1 MVTRSPVNP
10 VQKSYESVPSV
21 KHLSRTDTELTSPRK
36 EVTANCYDCFF
47 GFVFLCMRVRISLFV
62 CIIYLISP
70 VSETVGSSMFNLSVL
85 IPSIVNKLFCFS
97 RFNLILKI
105 FIIIHHTWLIAHD
118 IIGLHD
124 NMGNVY
130 ILKFIHGAFSP
141 LFLKKSQCSYQ
152 CIQNQNEP
160 VYSKLTTLE
169 LSLFVGDQFSW
180 LAHEF
185 TSPGTYLHVQSF
197 VSYSLKSSQL
207 FINEITSPW
216 ARKFLPTHKPIDP
229 RK

>member
-1 MVTRSPVNP
+1 MVTRSPVNT

-36 EVTANCYDCFF
+36 EVTANCFF

-70 VSETVGSSMFNLSVL
+70 VSETVGSCMFNLSVL

-97 RFNLILKI
+97 CFNLILKI

-118 IIGLHD
+118 IIGPH

-141 LFLKKSQCSYQ
+141 LFLKKSQVF
-152 CIQNQNEP
+152 IP
-160 VYSKLTTLE
+160 VHT
-169 LSLFVGDQFSW
+169 
-180 LAHEF
+180 
-185 TSPGTYLHVQSF
+185 
-197 VSYSLKSSQL
+197 
-207 FINEITSPW
+207 
-216 ARKFLPTHKPIDP
+216 KP
-229 RK
+229 K

>member
-21 KHLSRTDTELTSPRK
+21 KHLSRTNTELTSPRK
-36 EVTANCYDCFF
+36 EVTANCYDCFL
-47 GFVFLCMRVRISLFV
+47 GFVFLCMRVCISLFV

-70 VSETVGSSMFNLSVL
+70 VSETVGSSTFNLSVL

-118 IIGLHD
+118 IIGPH

-141 LFLKKSQCSYQ
+141 QFLKKSQCSYQ
-152 CIQNQNEP
+152 CIQNQNGTSLQQINYFGIIIVRGGPIFLAWPWIYIPMNLFTRTIICFIFIKIIP
-160 VYSKLTTLE
+160 VVY
-169 LSLFVGDQFSW
+169 QRN
-180 LAHEF
+180 
-185 TSPGTYLHVQSF
+185 Y
-197 VSYSLKSSQL
+197 VSMSQKI
-207 FINEITSPW
+207 FAYP
-216 ARKFLPTHKPIDP
+216 
-229 RK
+229 

>member
-1 MVTRSPVNP
+1 MTV
-10 VQKSYESVPSV
+10 
-21 KHLSRTDTELTSPRK
+21 
-36 EVTANCYDCFF
+36 FF
-47 GFVFLCMRVRISLFV
+47 GFVVLCMGVRISSFV

-97 RFNLILKI
+97 HFNLILKI

-118 IIGLHD
+118 IIGPH

-141 LFLKKSQCSYQ
+141 QFLKKSQCSYQ

-169 LSLFVGDQFSW
+169 LSLFVGGPMF
-180 LAHEF
+180 LACPWIYIPRNLF
-185 TSPGTYLHVQSF
+185 TRTIIC
-197 VSYSLKSSQL
+197 
-207 FINEITSPW
+207 FIFI
-216 ARKFLPTHKPIDP
+216 KIIPIVYQ
-229 RK
+229 RN

>member
-1 MVTRSPVNP
+1 MVTSSPVNP

-21 KHLSRTDTELTSPRK
+21 KHLSRTNTELTSPRK

-85 IPSIVNKLFCFS
+85 IPSIVNKLYCFS

-118 IIGLHD
+118 IIGPH

-141 LFLKKSQCSYQ
+141 QFLKKSQCSYQ
-152 CIQNQNEP
+152 CIQNQNGTSLQQINYFGIIIVRGGPIFLAWPWIYIPMNLFTRTIICFIFIKIIP
-160 VYSKLTTLE
+160 VVY
-169 LSLFVGDQFSW
+169 QRN
-180 LAHEF
+180 
-185 TSPGTYLHVQSF
+185 Y
-197 VSYSLKSSQL
+197 VSMSQKI
-207 FINEITSPW
+207 FAYP
-216 ARKFLPTHKPIDP
+216 
-229 RK
+229 

>member
-1 MVTRSPVNP
+1 MVTSSPVNP

-21 KHLSRTDTELTSPRK
+21 KHLSRTNTELTSPRK

-118 IIGLHD
+118 IIGPH

-141 LFLKKSQCSYQ
+141 QFLKKSQCSYQ
-152 CIQNQNEP
+152 CIQNQNGTSLQQINYFGIIIVRGGPIFLAWPWIYIPMNLFTRTIICFIFIKIIP
-160 VYSKLTTLE
+160 VVY
-169 LSLFVGDQFSW
+169 QRN
-180 LAHEF
+180 
-185 TSPGTYLHVQSF
+185 Y
-197 VSYSLKSSQL
+197 VSMSQKI
-207 FINEITSPW
+207 FAYP
-216 ARKFLPTHKPIDP
+216 
-229 RK
+229 

>member
-1 MVTRSPVNP
+1 MVTSSPVNP

-21 KHLSRTDTELTSPRK
+21 KHLSRTNTELTSPRK

-130 ILKFIHGAFSP
+130 ILKFIHEAFSP
-141 LFLKKSQCSYQ
+141 LFLKKAQCSYQ
-152 CIQNQNEP
+152 CIQNQNGTSLQQINYFGIIIVRGGP
-160 VYSKLTTLE
+160 MFLACPWIYIPMNLFTRTIIKIIPIVY
-169 LSLFVGDQFSW
+169 QRN
-180 LAHEF
+180 
-185 TSPGTYLHVQSF
+185 Y
-197 VSYSLKSSQL
+197 VSMSQKI
-207 FINEITSPW
+207 FAYP
-216 ARKFLPTHKPIDP
+216 
-229 RK
+229 

>member
-1 MVTRSPVNP
+1 MVTSSPVNP

-21 KHLSRTDTELTSPRK
+21 KHLSRTNTELTSPRK

-85 IPSIVNKLFCFS
+85 IPSIVNKLYWFS

-118 IIGLHD
+118 IIGPH

-141 LFLKKSQCSYQ
+141 QFLKKSQCSYQ
-152 CIQNQNEP
+152 CIQNQNGTSLQQINYFGIIIVRGGPIFLAWPWIYIPMNLFTRTIICFIFIKIIP
-160 VYSKLTTLE
+160 VVY
-169 LSLFVGDQFSW
+169 QRN
-180 LAHEF
+180 
-185 TSPGTYLHVQSF
+185 Y
-197 VSYSLKSSQL
+197 VSMSQKI
-207 FINEITSPW
+207 FAYP
-216 ARKFLPTHKPIDP
+216 
-229 RK
+229 

>member
-85 IPSIVNKLFCFS
+85 IPSIVNKLFSFS
-97 RFNLILKI
+97 HFNLILKI

-141 LFLKKSQCSYQ
+141 LFLKKSQVFIPVHTKPKWTSLQQINYFGIIIVRGGPMFLACPWIYIPRNLFTRTIICFIFIKIIPIVYQ
-152 CIQNQNEP
+152 RN
-160 VYSKLTTLE
+160 Y
-169 LSLFVGDQFSW
+169 
-180 LAHEF
+180 
-185 TSPGTYLHVQSF
+185 
-197 VSYSLKSSQL
+197 VSMSQKI
-207 FINEITSPW
+207 FAYP
-216 ARKFLPTHKPIDP
+216 
-229 RK
+229 